1 MARPVTLVTF
11 MLPSALRHW
20 AGESTEVRVF
30 AVADREDGDPTLGS
44 ALDMLRRMHPSLEQR
59 LRDDY
64 GSIRRHISMFVCG
77 ENARH
82 LGGLDCALPP
92 GAEILVLPTLS
103 RRQETTS

>member
-11 MLPSALRHW
+11 MLPPTLRHW
-20 AGESTEVRVF
+20 AGETTEIRVF
-30 AVADREDGDPTLGS
+30 AIADHDDGHPTLGS
-44 ALDMLRRMHPSLEQR
+44 ALDMLRRTHPSLEQR

-64 GSIRRHISMFVCG
+64 GGIRRHISMFVCG

-92 GAEILVLPTLS
+92 GAEIFVLPALS
-103 RRQETTS
+103 RRQETTG